1 MADVVYNSGKSTK
14 FINKTDGTFSEVQL
28 PDNSKVEADEIERAH
43 ILKDKSIKI
52 FYNDKKTQQKL
63 VIHISATGEMT
74 KAKAY
79 PQSMTLNGLAYGGK
93 YEKSKLILDTTTF
106 KIKSCDVR
114 VGIMYH
120 NYFINRPYYTIF
132 AIKKGTPL
140 TQVNEVNKKDKLMEV
155 LGTDNVALDDYKKI
169 EEYNFAEGD
178 MIQILCPEGK
188 FQLGDSEGKDPLA
201 EVVGGEKG
209 NNSIYELTANG
220 FKEIYNEKPTISGN
234 ETPLYGKYN
243 QATWGTIAGQEEIL
257 HPYYNGIE
265 FKDDRDMAGE
275 YVGGGFK
282 ITKKDGKT
290 TFGVTNGPASNTT
303 PGVWEAKY
311 DVTDAWGRV
320 GDTKTR
326 QIVQLPN
333 IDGKISIEEMVPKMN
348 EGKVVPGFV
357 DFPDAVVNSDLK
369 TVTLPS
375 QIVIN
380 ADLKLSPIC
389 IKYENETTTEFKNN
403 ANGAFEVVALP
414 DGGKIG
420 ADQISAVTIKADK
433 SVSIATKYRN
443 AQNNEVS
450 LTISSEGV
458 VNYPLGV
465 SVEYVRFKNG
475 EGYIDIPSTYD
486 GSVDK
491 YIRPG
496 KEAELELKY
505 VNLIPTGVDITGQFK
520 VNDLKI
526 GDTWCDITS
535 VLVRGQ
541 DYSDQLPEKGN
552 GQTIA
557 ERTFTG
563 VIPGDSNTSC
573 NINLKVIIPESVSLD
588 ITQALDQKLPLL
600 TFIASFEGGN
610 IIGNT
615 PLTQT
620 MAVITHPIAKGK
632 NLVWNDMD
640 TSLPAG
646 YAKDNLGLARCYDD
660 VNFHRLS
667 ESSTASGLKCIEEK
681 YRVYNFATQKW
692 ADSSQHDFEALNNGM
707 AVYGYEF
714 TVKDSRR
721 EKQITEEEDALKT
734 TAYGK
739 LFVAEFVT
747 HSTDEST
754 FILTN
759 DITLNLSETQIAYL
773 GEQGVKNEI
782 KKQLE
787 VKGII
792 DKGGESLEL
801 ADVTVDCSTLD
812 YSNPVPKTYMCSLSL
827 GSGDGEADQSFL
839 LRVQKNS
846 WSYNTKDRTE
856 ENGASGFIVIPKSIE
871 LKRSEP
877 GMLAATDEI
886 FFANYQNA
894 TDVVYNL
901 SVDKTFNLVK
911 ESDVTNQVEVN
922 TSADGS
928 TEQTD
933 NKLSIGEIRNTNG
946 QGNGKIINF
955 SASSTQADYSKG
967 RWTGNVTFYLDRN

>member
-1 MADVVYNSGKSTK
+1 
-14 FINKTDGTFSEVQL
+14 
-28 PDNSKVEADEIERAH
+28 
-43 ILKDKSIKI
+43 KSIKI

-63 VIHISATGEMT
+63 VISITAIGEIT
-74 KAKAY
+74 KSPAY
-79 PQSMTLNGLAYGGK
+79 PQSIQLCGTSGK
-93 YEKSKLILDTTTF
+93 VD
-106 KIKSCDVR
+106 
-114 VGIMYH
+114 
-120 NYFINRPYYTIF
+120 
-132 AIKKGTPL
+132 
-140 TQVNEVNKKDKLMEV
+140 NKKALLMIDPGNYKITCKMNAPGEGYHWNYGNDCYYRISV
-155 LGTDNVALDDYKKI
+155 IKNGTSLAQLDDPQNKTELLSVKASDMVKAEDYAAI
-169 EEYNFAEGD
+169 EKYDFAEGD
-178 MIQILCPEGK
+178 MIEIICPGSA
-188 FQLGDSEGKDPLA
+188 FYMP
-201 EVVGGEKG
+201 GEPIIGSDGVSKVDYTKWCG
-209 NNSIYELTANG
+209 NDEKAHHAVYKLTAKG
-220 FKEIYNEKPTISGN
+220 LQEIYNEKPTISGN

-257 HPYYNGIE
+257 HPYYYDIE
-265 FKDDRDMAGE
+265 FKDDRNLAGD
-275 YVGGGFK
+275 YVAGGFK
-282 ITKKDGKT
+282 ITKKEGKT
-290 TFGVTNGPASNTT
+290 TFGVINVPESNTT

-443 AQNNEVS
+443 AQNIEVS

-465 SVEYVRFKNG
+465 SVEYARFKNG

-491 YIRPG
+491 YIRSG

-615 PLTQT
+615 TLTQT

-721 EKQITEEEDALKT
+721 EKQIAEEEDALKT

-827 GSGDGEADQSFL
+827 GSGDSEADQSFL